1 MLNVTISIMLTFR
14 NCEQSTFW
22 KSLFE
27 SPAEQPG
34 GAEMCYQ
41 TRDYSPSHLSKF
53 VNLGVDHWTGPP
65 RPSTPFVK
73 AAHWSGARDKFL
85 WKVLLTPIRCQI
97 WGMEWRGD
105 LDCNRGWLRG
115 FPRLPQYCG
124 AACGL
129 PPIGAILTSDGAN
142 PGLQGAGSVSGRR
155 SSYTFMYCPY
165 YPTAAHSLPDRS
177 PGKRNCNHCES
188 CWIRTSDL
196 MRHFFRRIKFKI
208 IINETFFLDDDPV
221 EV

>member
-1 MLNVTISIMLTFR
+1 ML
-14 NCEQSTFW
+14 
-22 KSLFE
+22 LFQWCWHLGIVSSQPFGTRWGWDVLSNPGLLAE
-27 SPAEQPG
+27 SFVKVCQPG
-34 GAEMCYQ
+34 SGPLVRPTPPLHPICQGGTLEWSPWQ
-41 TRDYSPSHLSKF
+41 IPVKSPLDSHPLPDLRD
-53 VNLGVDHWTGPP
+53 GV
-65 RPSTPFVK
+65 
-73 AAHWSGARDKFL
+73 
-85 WKVLLTPIRCQI
+85 
-97 WGMEWRGD
+97 EWRGD

-165 YPTAAHSLPDRS
+165 YPTATHSLPERS

-188 CWIRTSDL
+188 CWIRTSEL
-196 MRHFFRRIKFKI
+196 
-208 IINETFFLDDDPV
+208 
-221 EV
+221 

>member
-1 MLNVTISIMLTFR
+1 
-14 NCEQSTFW
+14 
-22 KSLFE
+22 
-27 SPAEQPG
+27 
-34 GAEMCYQ
+34 MCYQ

-188 CWIRTSDL
+188 CWIRTIWWDISLGERSLRIDNHQWDL
-196 MRHFFRRIKFKI
+196 LSGWWSSWGI
-208 IINETFFLDDDPV
+208 IINRVLTPLSLLLD
-221 EV
+221 